1 MSLIP
6 SSLPRICVALGLP
19 DIESLARAAEA
30 EIKDGNTFL
39 EFRLDYLS
47 SPAAAIDLV
56 KRLRKQHPDL
66 YLIATC
72 RRKENHGGF
81 KGSIDEQ
88 ITLLISAAEAGAQ
101 LADLEI
107 ESAEPGKKRLPEIRQ
122 QAALLVSYH
131 NFDSTPALPAI
142 WRRLRRVEADGYK
155 LATTARKSSDSLRI
169 ADFFRGKHD
178 APLVAFA
185 MSEVGLCTRVLS
197 LAAGCSFTYA
207 APLECEGTAP
217 GQVSAKLMRG
227 LYRADKLT
235 KHSRI
240 FGVVADP
247 VAHSKSPQV
256 HNRAFQAKRI
266 DAVYLPFRVPPS
278 GLGDWMKLAE
288 SLPVAGFSVTIPH
301 KQRVMR
307 YLDAVQPLARRI
319 GAVNT
324 VWRKGGKWRGANT
337 DVNGVLKPLE
347 QRLRLS
353 RAHVLLAGYGGAARA
368 AIFALHDAG
377 ATLTVTGRDQR
388 SAEALAKV
396 VRANIISLPEAEKKS
411 YDVLL
416 NATSVGMH
424 PNTEQSLFNNK
435 IPAELVFDMVYNP
448 HETQLLKQAREQGR
462 KVIHGFEMFLEQA
475 AEQFEIW
482 TGETAPRS
490 VMKQS
495 FEGQ

>member
-1 MSLIP
+1 MSLFP

-19 DIESLARAAEA
+19 DTETLAHAAEA

-47 SPAAAIDLV
+47 SPEAAIGLL
-56 KRLRKQHPDL
+56 KRLQQQHSDL
-66 YLIATC
+66 FVIATC
-72 RRKENHGGF
+72 RRKANHGRF
-81 KGSIDEQ
+81 KGSVEEQ
-88 ITLLISAAEAGAQ
+88 INLLARAAEAGAQ
-101 LADLEI
+101 LIDLEI
-107 ESAEPGKKRLPEIRQ
+107 ESAEGAKKRLPEIRQ
-122 QAALLVSYH
+122 HAALIVSYH
-131 NFDSTPALPAI
+131 NFESTPALATV
-142 WRRLRRVEADGYK
+142 WRRLKRVEADGYK
-155 LATTARKSSDSLRI
+155 LATTARKPSDSLRM
-169 ADFFRGKHD
+169 ADFFRGKHES
-178 APLVAFA
+178 PLIAFA
-185 MSEVGLCTRVLS
+185 MSEAGLCTRVLC
-197 LAAGCSFTYA
+197 LAAGCRFTYA

-217 GQVSAKLMRG
+217 GQISAKLMRG

-235 KHSRI
+235 KHSRV

-256 HNRAFQAKRI
+256 HNRAFQAKRV
-266 DAVYLPFRVPPS
+266 DAVYLPFQVAS
-278 GLGDWMKLAE
+278 AGLGDWMKLAD

-301 KQRVMR
+301 KQRILR
-307 YLDAVQPLARRI
+307 YLDVVQPLARRI

-337 DVNGVLKPLE
+337 DVNGILKPLE
-347 QRLRLS
+347 QRLRLA

-377 ATLTVTGRDQR
+377 AKLTITGRDPVR
-388 SAEALAKV
+388 AEALAKV
-396 VRANIISLPEAEKKS
+396 VGASVVSLQEAERQS

-424 PNTEQSLFNNK
+424 PNPRQSLFQNK
-435 IPAELVFDMVYNP
+435 IPGEVVFDMVYNP
-448 HETQLLKQAREQGR
+448 HETQLLKHAREQGCQ
-462 KVIHGFEMFLEQA
+462 VIHGVEMFLEQA

-495 FEGQ
+495 FDWQ